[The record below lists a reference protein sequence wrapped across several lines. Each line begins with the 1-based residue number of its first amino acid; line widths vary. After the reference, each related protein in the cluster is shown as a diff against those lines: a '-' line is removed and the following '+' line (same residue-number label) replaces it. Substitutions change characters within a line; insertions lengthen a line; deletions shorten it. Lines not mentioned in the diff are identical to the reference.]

1 MKSFLS
7 AFHYS
12 ERIHT
17 MKKFVSALV
26 IAIILLTQTA
36 CVIRYKLPDTVDS
49 SEDSES
55 SEHDVQVINS
65 DTTRTIGDYIIKD
78 TNGGVEIIRYIGFDT
93 DVVIPEKLGGLA
105 VLSIGNS
112 TFIDRE
118 DLASVAIPNGVTSIG
133 DDAFSG
139 CTGLLQIDVPD
150 SVTKIGQ
157 RAFVDCTKLK
167 SIKLTG
173 KIRTI
178 EMYTFHNC
186 YLLEDV
192 ALPDSITSIE
202 KGAFFNCVSIVEIDL
217 PKKLERLEADAFYG
231 CLVLKKIELPDS
243 LTYMGRRPFKGCFR
257 LEEILFKGDV
267 YTVYLGDDDYD
278 HTELR
283 FAVNGKYDEYDNVNS
298 DGAES

>member
-1 MKSFLS
+1 
-7 AFHYS
+7 
-12 ERIHT
+12 
-17 MKKFVSALV
+17 MKKIVSALV

-36 CVIRYKLPDTVDS
+36 CVIRYKLPDTDES
-49 SEDSES
+49 SENSES
-55 SEHDVQVINS
+55 SEYDVQVINS

-78 TNGGVEIIRYIGFDT
+78 TNGGVEIMRYIGFDT
-93 DVVIPEKLGGLA
+93 DVVIPQTLGGLS
-105 VLSIGNS
+105 VVSIGEAA
-112 TFIDRE
+112 FM
-118 DLASVAIPNGVTSIG
+118 DLKEMASIVIPNGVTRIR

-139 CTGLLQIDVPD
+139 CTGLLKIDVPE
-150 SVTKIGQ
+150 SVAEIGQ
-157 RAFVDCTKLK
+157 RAFADCTKLK

-173 KIRTI
+173 KIRTV

-192 ALPDSITSIE
+192 TLPNSVTGIE
-202 KGAFFNCVSIVEIDL
+202 KGAFFNCVSIEEIKL

-231 CLVLKKIELPDS
+231 CLVLKSIELPDS

-257 LEEILFKGDV
+257 LEGVTFKGEV
-267 YTVYLGDDDYD
+267 YNVYLGDDDYD

>member
-1 MKSFLS
+1 
-7 AFHYS
+7 
-12 ERIHT
+12 
-17 MKKFVSALV
+17 MKKIIAVLAL
-26 IAIILLTQTA
+26 AIISLTQTG
-36 CVIRYKLPDTVDS
+36 CVIRYKPDSEGSDLSDIPDS
-49 SEDSES
+49 SEY
-55 SEHDVQVINS
+55 DVPVIS
-65 DTTRTIGDYIIKD
+65 LGQIRTIGDYEIKEIE
-78 TNGGVEIIRYIGFDT
+78 GGAEIIRYFGYDT
-93 DVVIPEKLGGLA
+93 DVVIPEKLSGLT

-139 CTGLLQIDVPD
+139 CTGLLRIDIPD
-150 SVTKIGQ
+150 SVTKIGE

-192 ALPDSITSIE
+192 TLPDSITSIE
-202 KGAFFNCVSIVEIDL
+202 KGAFFNCVSIEEIKL

-231 CLVLKKIELPDS
+231 CLVLKRIELPDS

-257 LEEILFKGDV
+257 LEGVLFKGEV
-267 YTVYLGDDDYD
+267 YNVYLGDDDYD